1 MQPLREKRE
10 ATSSSRGEMV
20 DVSCPKGNV
29 FSSTITEA
37 PDMCRRAR
45 RISRSKGIE
54 DRPKES
60 RLGLGDLFVQPEDEA
75 RVQRLEASLRYMPPE
90 DKKDICRS
98 PQDHQIVGVGQCCEI
113 LGSLWRRARTASFCP
128 VKRRRSRDCEH
139 AERLL
144 LERGFR
150 IHSIGIVG
158 EELAIFED
166 QVGRKLELLMVV
178 TGENFGAVQV
188 PHTMLFGA
196 GKKLYVYDD
205 VMGFSTIRK
214 ADGRGPQDLAN
225 ILSEGLTAMV

>member
-1 MQPLREKRE
+1 
-10 ATSSSRGEMV
+10 MV